1 MTRSNRSSFLVGGF
15 ALAFFF
21 VEGLLGGG
29 EVQCCCLVV
38 VVGVVVVAVGLV
50 RSVRERM
57 LVMVS
62 KEVMKEGDASNCN
75 LGDLDKARRN
85 CKAVVVWSRFRLLV
99 EVSLLA
105 GRRGEGLVAGT
116 RGEGRGGR

>member
-1 MTRSNRSSFLVGGF
+1 MARWDVVVWF
-15 ALAFFF
+15 
-21 VEGLLGGG
+21 
-29 EVQCCCLVV
+29 LVV
-38 VVGVVVVAVGLV
+38 VVVRRLVSAAAVVVVGVVVVVVAVGLV

-116 RGEGRGGR
+116 RGDGSGER

>member
-1 MTRSNRSSFLVGGF
+1 VVVVVRRLVSV
-15 ALAFFF
+15 A
-21 VEGLLGGG
+21 V
-29 EVQCCCLVV
+29 VVV
-38 VVGVVVVAVGLV
+38 VVGVVVVVVAVGLV

-116 RGEGRGGR
+116 RGEGSGGR